1 MSDSRVTVHI
11 DKLVLRGIEPGDKQA
26 FVSGLKAE
34 LARVL
39 GGPEVRD
46 GMVRSRKTPVMRLGG
61 IRMEPGLA
69 GPRTLGRSVARA
81 IGKGMKP

>member
-39 GGPEVRD
+39 GDQEARAA
-46 GMVRSRKTPVMRLGG
+46 MTRSRTTPVMRLGG
-61 IRMEPGLA
+61 MRMEPGLA
-69 GPRTLGRSVARA
+69 GARTLGKGVARA